1 MAKRN
6 TYLADLEDKFTKKH
20 NEIARIALVIAAD
33 DEGIE
38 NVDALLERFLQVRL
52 QVASDLYQ
60 DAKVDGTLTYTKY
73 DIARRL
79 KTIINWAKYRVLF
92 PLLKDYWEDAAKC

>member
-6 TYLADLEDKFTKKH
+6 PYLADLEDKFTRKH

-33 DEGIE
+33 DEGIADV
-38 NVDALLERFLQVRL
+38 NALLERFLQVRL
-52 QVASDLYQ
+52 KIASDLYQ
-60 DAKVDGTLTYTKY
+60 DAKADGTLTYTKY
-73 DIARRL
+73 DIATRV

-92 PLLKDYWEDAAKC
+92 PLLKDYWEDNAKC